1 MQNLYTE
8 LKQLLQHDERFLT
21 PNGKLLKNNI
31 VEKALQLDAPLI
43 KLLLTH
49 SALKAHFFE
58 TVDNE
63 LLVFDK
69 IKFQRFVMNK
79 QFLPDSYTQYKNK
92 IGLVTAQD
100 NDYLTESKEV
110 VLAWPYKDCILE
122 GGQTKDD
129 DRRNETFWNETLAP
143 DQIDRLLTP
152 KVLTNFKQYTPQ
164 GEQQTPTQIDTANNN
179 LLIKGN
185 NLLVLHSLLPAY
197 QGKVKLIY
205 IDPPY
210 NTGSEIDSFAYNN
223 SFKHSTWLTFIKNR
237 LQVAK
242 KFLTED
248 GFIVVAIDHVELFYL
263 GALINEIF
271 GRENQ
276 IGLVTVLHNPKGR
289 NLSKFFSANSEFML
303 VYAKNIELAEFN
315 QVALSEEIKELFN
328 QTDEEGSFRYEAFM
342 RARTVWS
349 RENKPNNWYP
359 IYVSQDL
366 TEITAEKK
374 EDYHEL
380 YPITNNGK
388 EMAWKNI
395 RSSFIELNKDGYFI
409 ARLEDGKVR
418 IYHKLREQQ
427 VYKNVWTDK
436 KYQSE
441 FHGTNLLKKL
451 LGDNKFSYP
460 KSVYLVIDVLKI
472 MTNQNDIVLDF
483 FAGSGTTAQAV
494 LDLNKEDGGD
504 RKFIVCEQMD
514 YIETVTKARICKVME
529 NNQAGNFIYCELLQ
543 HNQHYIDQIMAA
555 QSTEQLA
562 TIWAAMQ
569 ERAFLSYRINAKS
582 VHLTDAE
589 FTSLSFVDQQ
599 KVLLSLL
606 DKNMLYVPYSEIDD
620 LDWNIAEADKAL
632 NKQFYGQQ

>member
-21 PNGKLLKNNI
+21 PDGKLLKNHI

-49 SALKAHFFE
+49 TALKAHFFE
-58 TVDNE
+58 TIDE

-100 NDYLTESKEV
+100 NDYLTESREV
-110 VLAWPYKDCILE
+110 VLAWPYKDCVLE

-164 GEQQTPTQIDTANNN
+164 GEQQIPTQIDTNTSN

-210 NTGSEIDSFAYNN
+210 NTGKDSFNYND
-223 SFKHSTWLTFIKNR
+223 SFNHSTWLTFMKNR
-237 LQVAK
+237 LEIARKLLSEEGVIFVSLDDKEAHYCK
-242 KFLTED
+242 ILMD
-248 GFIVVAIDHVELFYL
+248 G
-263 GALINEIF
+263 IF
-271 GRENQ
+271 GRENFIADICHKARGSVSNDKIISPNHNHILLFAKNERTIFTQ
-276 IGLVTVLHNPKGR
+276 KHLFGEKNELKGFDLIDKNGNYKLVPVDGPGGEKKANPYYEFLGVLGYWRFSRERMQRMYEEGLIIKKGNGLYQKYYEEKAQSSRKTVTTWWDSGFLTSSATTELKKLMNEEVFSNPK
-289 NLSKFFSANSEFML
+289 
-303 VYAKNIELAEFN
+303 NI
-315 QVALSEEIKELFN
+315 
-328 QTDEEGSFRYEAFM
+328 
-342 RARTVWS
+342 
-349 RENKPNNWYP
+349 
-359 IYVSQDL
+359 
-366 TEITAEKK
+366 
-374 EDYHEL
+374 
-380 YPITNNGK
+380 
-388 EMAWKNI
+388 
-395 RSSFIELNKDGYFI
+395 
-409 ARLEDGKVR
+409 
-418 IYHKLREQQ
+418 
-427 VYKNVWTDK
+427 
-436 KYQSE
+436 
-441 FHGTNLLKKL
+441 NLLK
-451 LGDNKFSYP
+451 SI
-460 KSVYLVIDVLKI
+460 IDLWVR
-472 MTNQNDIVLDF
+472 NENDIVLDF

-529 NNQAGNFIYCELLQ
+529 NNQAGSFIYCELMP
-543 HNQHYIDQIMAA
+543 HNQHYIDQITAA

-562 TIWAAMQ
+562 SIWAAMQ
-569 ERAFLSYRINAKS
+569 ERAFLSYRVNAKS
-582 VHLTDAE
+582 IHLSDAE
-589 FTSLSFVDQQ
+589 FTSLSFTEQQ
-599 KVLLSLL
+599 SMLLSLL

-620 LDWNIAEADKAL
+620 LDWNIDEADKAL